1 MKGQL
6 PHLFLHRIALCNVFG
21 DDLNRRLPVVK
32 NGGAL
37 YLDIDNAAIESKE
50 LLLAR
55 WVG

>member
-37 YLDIDNAAIESKE
+37 YLDIDNAAIESNPDIS
-50 LLLAR
+50 R
-55 WVG
+55 DRG